1 MGTPRLAIAAG
12 NQLSADAAA
21 AIGSAGGN
29 AVDAC
34 LAAAIMAWVTEPFM
48 ASLGGSGFIIVRT
61 ADGDTEV
68 FDGNNAM
75 PLGVNRDTKLT
86 RIFVPDYANGLY
98 TGIGGGAV
106 AVPGILAAIEAAWE
120 AYGRVEWPALFAPAI
135 AAARDGIGFPHT
147 SAYYLS
153 VTWSRIWSQFPASR
167 QLYGN
172 EDAPLAE
179 GDSFVQ
185 PELAES
191 LELVAAA
198 GAGAVYGGEL
208 GDRLVAAVRD
218 DGGALAGEDLLQYR
232 AERRAPISTPAFGW
246 TVEANPPPAVGGAVL
261 VHMLSL
267 LEGANLSDPVARL
280 RALVEAEG
288 AAIGYRSEKYEDPGE
303 VAGALDQALEQL
315 RATRAAS
322 GATSH
327 MSTADTS
334 GQVCALTES
343 NGYGSGLVAQGVLLN
358 NTLGE
363 EELNPRGAFGLLPGS
378 RCHSN
383 MTPTVAS
390 GRHLRVALGSPGADR
405 IVGAIAQTL
414 IALAVDGASLA
425 EAVARPRAHVQ
436 HRPDGQVLCFEPGLP
451 AEAWGLPLDP
461 YPEPHMF
468 FGGVQAASVDDD
480 GAVDAAHDPRR
491 SGATA
496 FV

>member
-1 MGTPRLAIAAG
+1 MGSPRLAIAAG

-21 AIGSAGGN
+21 EIGAAGGN

-34 LAAAIMAWVTEPFM
+34 LASAIMAWVAEPFM

-61 ADGDTEV
+61 GNGRTDV

-75 PLGVNRDTKLT
+75 PLGVGPDAKLT
-86 RIFVPDYANGLY
+86 RIFVPDYANGLH

-106 AVPGILAAIEAAWE
+106 AVPGIVAAIEAAWQ
-120 AYGRVEWPALFAPAI
+120 AHGQVEWPALFGPAI
-135 AAARDGIGFPHT
+135 AAARDGIRFPRT

-153 VTWSRIWSQFPASR
+153 VTWTRIWSQYAISNRLF
-167 QLYGN
+167 GN
-172 EDAPLAE
+172 EQGPLKE
-179 GDSFVQ
+179 GHPFVQ
-185 PELAES
+185 AELADALQLIAS
-191 LELVAAA
+191 D
-198 GAGAVYGGEL
+198 GAKAIYGGPL
-208 GDRLVAAVRD
+208 GEGLVNAVQE
-218 DGGALAGEDLLQYR
+218 DGGALSIEDLVRYS
-232 AERRAPISTPAFGW
+232 AERRDPISTPAFGW

-280 RALVEAEG
+280 RAVVDAEG
-288 AAIGYRSEKYEDPGE
+288 AAIGYRSERYEDPGE
-303 VAGALDQALEQL
+303 VAGALQQALEQL
-315 RATRAAS
+315 RSTRARS
-322 GATSH
+322 GSTSH
-327 MSTADTS
+327 MSTADAD
-334 GQVCALTES
+334 GQVCAVTES
-343 NGYGSGLVAQGVLLN
+343 NGYGSGLIAQGVLLN

-363 EELNPRGAFGLLPGS
+363 EELNPRGAFGMTPGS

-390 GRHLRVALGSPGADR
+390 GPDLCVALGSPGADR

-414 IALAVDGASLA
+414 IALAVDGVSLA

-436 HRPDGQVLCFEPGLP
+436 HRPDGPVLCFEPGLP
-451 AEAWGLPLDP
+451 AEELGLPLDA
-461 YPEPHMF
+461 YSEPHMF
-468 FGGVQAASVDDD
+468 FGGVQAASVDSA
-480 GAVDAAHDPRR
+480 GTVDAAHDPRR

>member
-1 MGTPRLAIAAG
+1 MSSRRLAIAAG
-12 NQLSADAAA
+12 NQLSAAAA
-21 AIGSAGGN
+21 AEIGMAGGN

-34 LAAAIMAWVTEPFM
+34 LAAAIMAWVSEPFM

-61 ADGDTEV
+61 EGGDTEV

-75 PLGVNRDTKLT
+75 PLGVSSDTKLT

-106 AVPGILAAIEAAWE
+106 AVPGILAAIGAAWE
-120 AYGRVEWPALFAPAI
+120 AHGRVEWPALFAPAI
-135 AAARDGIGFPHT
+135 AAASNGIAFPHT

-153 VTWSRIWSQFPASR
+153 VTWSRIWSLFPTSK
-167 QLYGN
+167 QLFGN
-172 EDAPLAE
+172 DDGPVAE
-179 GDSFVQ
+179 GDVFVQ
-185 PELAES
+185 PDLARS
-191 LELVAAA
+191 LELVADT
-198 GAGAVYGGEL
+198 GAGALYGGEL
-208 GDRLVAAVRD
+208 GDRLVAAVQA
-218 DGGALAGEDLLQYR
+218 DGGALSTEDLVRYR
-232 AERRAPISTPAFGW
+232 AARRAPISTPAFGW

-267 LEGANLSDPVARL
+267 LEGADLSDPVARL
-280 RALVEAEG
+280 RALVDAEG

-315 RATRAAS
+315 RATRASS
-322 GATSH
+322 GSTSH
-327 MSTADTS
+327 ISTADAS

-343 NGYGSGLVAQGVLLN
+343 NGYGSGLVAEGLLLN

-363 EELNPRGAFGLLPGS
+363 EELNPRGAFGLAPGS

-390 GRHLRVALGSPGADR
+390 GRGLRVALGSPGADR

-436 HRPDGQVLCFEPGLP
+436 HRPEGQVLCFEPGLP
-451 AEAWGLPLDP
+451 AEELGLPLDA

-480 GAVDAAHDPRR
+480 GSVDAAHDPRR